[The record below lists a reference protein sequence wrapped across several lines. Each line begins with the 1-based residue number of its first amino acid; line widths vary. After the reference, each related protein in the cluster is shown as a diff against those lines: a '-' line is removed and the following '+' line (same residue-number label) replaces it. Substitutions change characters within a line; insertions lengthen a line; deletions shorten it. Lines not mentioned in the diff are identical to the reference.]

1 MRSTNLF
8 IATTVAMTFLLSCA
22 KTFNGELPTGYSF
35 LPKPIDLDSVRAFVR
50 TLPEPQL
57 ETPAFP
63 DTASFTFFP
72 PIKLESIK
80 PAILDSLKRNSQGAI
95 VISPGQGHLYSYY
108 RELGEVNGAYM
119 EYYRTVAQAERMR
132 IDNLRYLLS
141 TYYSQAAAAETMY
154 QKEIIRL
161 RRESM
166 RSGFEKSLP
175 WIGFATGMAVAILT
189 EWAVINVAR

>member
-1 MRSTNLF
+1 
-8 IATTVAMTFLLSCA
+8 
-22 KTFNGELPTGYSF
+22 
-35 LPKPIDLDSVRAFVR
+35 
-50 TLPEPQL
+50 
-57 ETPAFP
+57 
-63 DTASFTFFP
+63 
-72 PIKLESIK
+72 
-80 PAILDSLKRNSQGAI
+80 
-95 VISPGQGHLYSYY
+95 
-108 RELGEVNGAYM
+108 M